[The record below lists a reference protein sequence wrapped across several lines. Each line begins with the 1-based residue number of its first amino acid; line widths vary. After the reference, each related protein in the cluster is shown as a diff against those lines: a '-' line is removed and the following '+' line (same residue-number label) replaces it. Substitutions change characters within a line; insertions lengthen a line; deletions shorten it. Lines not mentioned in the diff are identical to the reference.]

1 MVIKMYQVMIVDD
14 EYKNVL
20 LLQKAVAWE
29 EYGFCV
35 CATAEDGKEALEK
48 YRQLHPDV
56 ILVDIRMPIM
66 DGLEFIR
73 ELRKIDQKVILLV
86 ISAYDDFKYAQT
98 AISLGVSGYILKPVN
113 RKELKATL
121 LKIYDELKQPKVDS
135 AAFSQL
141 QIAIRYQKVGAQLQE
156 LLSTPGTHK
165 ESQELSSLFQAGREF
180 RMAYVPDWEFSFERL
195 DIHSAIEDFY
205 CFKQNEKSV
214 GLFPSAQHREMT
226 AAFNK
231 YLDREGISV
240 ILYLGLPICSKEE
253 LPTRYRQLQ
262 ELAKSCFYIEGSAI
276 LEQGRQMDRLP
287 SDIRQIATPE
297 QIERFVF
304 DGQANPLILAVEDAF
319 GEAKE
324 NGVNPDVLREKSI
337 YFLIQIKQSLTK
349 VYGEST
355 FSILRH
361 IDYPKIAS
369 FHYCQNLKCF
379 LQKVLADCE
388 EQLHALWAEKGKNSL
403 VFRAI
408 SYTDNNCYSPD
419 FMVQQVASHVGL
431 SKNYFLTLFRQE
443 TGQRF
448 WDYVTGLRMERA
460 KQLLRETDKTVY
472 EVSIMVG
479 YESEYHFSRKFK
491 KIIGI
496 KASEYRR
503 NTVTS
508 DD

>member
-165 ESQELSSLFQAGREF
+165 ESQ
-180 RMAYVPDWEFSFERL
+180 
-195 DIHSAIEDFY
+195 
-205 CFKQNEKSV
+205 
-214 GLFPSAQHREMT
+214 
-226 AAFNK
+226 
-231 YLDREGISV
+231 
-240 ILYLGLPICSKEE
+240 
-253 LPTRYRQLQ
+253 
-262 ELAKSCFYIEGSAI
+262 
-276 LEQGRQMDRLP
+276 
-287 SDIRQIATPE
+287 
-297 QIERFVF
+297 
-304 DGQANPLILAVEDAF
+304 
-319 GEAKE
+319 
-324 NGVNPDVLREKSI
+324 
-337 YFLIQIKQSLTK
+337 
-349 VYGEST
+349 
-355 FSILRH
+355 
-361 IDYPKIAS
+361 
-369 FHYCQNLKCF
+369 
-379 LQKVLADCE
+379 
-388 EQLHALWAEKGKNSL
+388 
-403 VFRAI
+403 
-408 SYTDNNCYSPD
+408 
-419 FMVQQVASHVGL
+419 
-431 SKNYFLTLFRQE
+431 
-443 TGQRF
+443 
-448 WDYVTGLRMERA
+448 
-460 KQLLRETDKTVY
+460 
-472 EVSIMVG
+472 
-479 YESEYHFSRKFK
+479 
-491 KIIGI
+491 
-496 KASEYRR
+496 
-503 NTVTS
+503 
-508 DD
+508 